1 MTLSVSVVVPTRV
14 RDAGTLRRAVEA
26 VADDAAVAEVIV
38 ALDGE
43 AAAARTS
50 LVGDLGPK
58 TRMCVV
64 PGSGR
69 RPNEARALG
78 AAAATGAVVL
88 FLDDDVVAEPG
99 LASGHLAHH
108 AARRGL
114 VVAGWMPVA
123 PEHLPASATA
133 RAYASDYER
142 VCTGYDASHDAVLLN
157 LWSGNV
163 SARRDDCLRIGLAT
177 DRFPYLQHEDREFG
191 LRCRA
196 AGLTGVFDRALVATH
211 YYVRSRPDFLR
222 LARQQVVE
230 GHALC
235 ALHGDVIGAW
245 EPDRYGADVPRVLRG
260 LLRSRASVTGDPGAG
275 AALAAL
281 RVVGGAAR
289 LARARRLETRALTL
303 SREVVQHAMARHLEL
318 AAGAAADL
326 GGDGEVLDQPATSDA
341 IPATIITKPN
351 TM

>member
-1 MTLSVSVVVPTRV
+1 V
-14 RDAGTLRRAVEA
+14 RDAGALRRAVEA

-58 TRMCVV
+58 ARMCVV

-142 VCTGYDASHDAVLLN
+142 VCRRYDASHDAVLLN

-230 GHALC
+230 GRALC

-260 LLRSRASVTGDPGAG
+260 LLRSRASATGDPGAG

-303 SREVVQHAMARHLEL
+303 SREVVQHAMARHLQL